1 MLPQILATFWK
12 AKKQTLWFK
21 LRLCHRKTFLL
32 VNFFAITYFRFYFIF
47 YVKIAP
53 QSPPYPTSLFP
64 TNPPLK
70 KILPSPPP
78 LPPLF
83 EDLARGST
91 PPPSGKGENR
101 CTLCPRY
108 LPNTIYVKL
117 KEYILTNISIFSR
130 TSDATKLNTL
140 PMIPKNL

>member
-91 PPPSGKGENR
+91 PPPSRKGENR

-108 LPNTIYVKL
+108 LSNTIYVKL